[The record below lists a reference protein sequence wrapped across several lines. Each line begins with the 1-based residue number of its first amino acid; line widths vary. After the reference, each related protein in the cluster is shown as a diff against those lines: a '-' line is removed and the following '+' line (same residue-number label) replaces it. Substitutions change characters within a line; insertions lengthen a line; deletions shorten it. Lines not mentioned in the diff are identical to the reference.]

1 VSLLSEVRESREL
14 IRNLTAREVK
24 GKYKSTVLG
33 QLWSLVNPLATMLV
47 YTLVFGVFLG
57 IEAPKDPRSGQ
68 NTFAIFLMCALLPWS
83 FFTNVVNGGMNSL
96 VGNDNLIKKVYFP
109 RWALLVSMTLAAL
122 RQWLT
127 EMGLLTLAVLAI
139 GLYKGVGVL
148 ALPWLPVVVLAMV
161 VLAVFALGVALALS
175 IANVYFRDTQHFVS
189 IALQIWFYLTPI
201 LYQVTKVTD
210 QLDKRVSAGSLSPS
224 VASAVRHVY
233 EANPMYSFSE
243 VFRSLMYH
251 NRMPGLLVTLECLAW
266 ATVSILFGGW
276 VFRRHQARLV
286 EVL

>member
-1 VSLLSEVRESREL
+1 MSLLLEVRESREL

-47 YTLVFGVFLG
+47 YTLVFGVFMG
-57 IEAPKDPRSGQ
+57 MPAPEDPRSGQ
-68 NTFAIFLMCALLPWS
+68 NSFAMYLMCALLPWG
-83 FFTNVVNGGMNSL
+83 FFANVVNGGMNSL

-109 RWALLVSMTLAAL
+109 RWALPVSMTLAGF

-127 EMGLLTLAVLAI
+127 EMGLLALAVLVV
-139 GLYKGVGVL
+139 GVYKGAGVL
-148 ALPWLPVVVLAMV
+148 AVPYLPVVVLTML

-201 LYQVTKVTD
+201 LYPVTKVTD
-210 QLDKRVSAGSLSPS
+210 QLDKRFSPS
-224 VASAVRHVY
+224 VAGTVRHLY
-233 EANPMYSFSE
+233 ETNPMYGFSE
-243 VFRSLMYH
+243 VFRSLLYH
-251 NRMPGLLVTLECLAW
+251 NRMPGLLVTVECLAW
-266 ATVSILFGGW
+266 AAVSILFGGW